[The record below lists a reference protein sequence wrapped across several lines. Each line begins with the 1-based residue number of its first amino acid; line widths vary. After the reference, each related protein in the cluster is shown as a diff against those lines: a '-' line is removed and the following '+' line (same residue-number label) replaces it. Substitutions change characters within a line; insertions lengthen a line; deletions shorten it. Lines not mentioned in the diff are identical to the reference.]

1 MNYNLMLLFSIVK
14 GEIKMST
21 LYMVKPQVLQ
31 EICSNI
37 LYKNG
42 IPGDDAKLVAH
53 SIIDADLQGTS
64 SHGVSR
70 MSVYINR
77 IKKGGVIIKP
87 DIKVIKETSNTAVI
101 DGGGGLGQV
110 VSQNAVDLVME
121 KINTS
126 NISAVSVRNS
136 NHFGMAAYWAA
147 QITKDGLIGIAA
159 SNVDPSMVPT
169 GAAAP
174 GIGNNPF
181 AIAVPTGITTPIIL
195 DMATS
200 VVAFGKIINARNK
213 GQSIPMGWALDS
225 QGQPTTDPK
234 EASMLF
240 PVGGPKG
247 YGLAV
252 IVDIFTALL
261 SGGVFASELGGLYK
275 DLDKP
280 NQTSH
285 FFAAIRIDS
294 FIEPDLFKKSVA
306 EYIKYLKSLP
316 LASGSDAI
324 YLPGEIEALNKEKNL
339 KSGIL
344 LPAVVV
350 NELMSLAEEAKIDK
364 AQIDQIKANPQD

>member
-1 MNYNLMLLFSIVK
+1 
-14 GEIKMST
+14 
-21 LYMVKPQVLQ
+21 MVKPQMLQ
-31 EICSNI
+31 KICTKI

-42 IPGDDAKLVAH
+42 IPMDDAKLVAN
-53 SIIDADLQGTS
+53 SIIDADLHGIS

-70 MSVYINR
+70 MSIYKNR
-77 IKKGGVIIKP
+77 IKKGGVINKP
-87 DIKVIKETSNTAVI
+87 DIKVIKETKSTAVL

-110 VSQNAVDLVME
+110 VSQKAVDLVM
-121 KINTS
+121 KKAKTS
-126 NISAVSVRNS
+126 NIVAVSVRNS
-136 NHFGMAAYWAA
+136 NHFGAGAYWAK
-147 QITKDGLIGIAA
+147 QMIKDGLIGIAA

-169 GAAAP
+169 GVAAP
-174 GIGNNPF
+174 I
-181 AIAVPTGITTPIIL
+181 VL

-225 QGQPTTDPK
+225 HGQPTTDPN

-252 IVDIFTALL
+252 IVDVFTALL
-261 SGGVFASELGGLYK
+261 SGGVFGSELGGLYK

-294 FIEPDLFKKSVA
+294 FIEQELFENLVA
-306 EYIKYLKSLP
+306 KYIKNLKSLP

-324 YLPGEIEALNKEKNL
+324 YLPGEIEELNKEKNL

-344 LPAVVV
+344 LPATVV
-350 NELMSLAEEAKIDK
+350 NELVSLAEEAKIDK
-364 AQIDQIKANPQD
+364 AQIDQLKVNPYN